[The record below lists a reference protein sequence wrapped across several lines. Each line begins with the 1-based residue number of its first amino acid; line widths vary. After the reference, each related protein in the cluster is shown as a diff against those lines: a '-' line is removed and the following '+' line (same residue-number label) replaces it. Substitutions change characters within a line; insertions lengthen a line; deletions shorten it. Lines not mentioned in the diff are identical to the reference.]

1 MTVPCNVRVACNVL
15 QVDVEPQRIDFR
27 ELQWNLRMTVTEGMQ
42 NVGDRLSRS
51 LTRLDPIQLP
61 YNGNEIAAF
70 IHK

>member
-42 NVGDRLSRS
+42 NVGDRLS
-51 LTRLDPIQLP
+51 
-61 YNGNEIAAF
+61 
-70 IHK
+70 K